1 MPYKTL
7 NNMALSDDEI
17 QITQVRQEESMHDAV
32 LFPLHRI
39 RKLIMLFGHLV
50 MTSLVTW
57 LR

>member
-1 MPYKTL
+1 
-7 NNMALSDDEI
+7 MALSDDEI

-50 MTSLVTW
+50 MTSLMTW